1 MTRLSHLALAACF
14 AASPFVS
21 TPASAAPT
29 AQTQAV
35 SQARPDSLPTTPTAA
50 ESYAAR
56 ERAATD
62 LEAFQGGAV
71 LVITATAVAIVLA
84 IILLIVLI

>member
-1 MTRLSHLALAACF
+1 MTRLSHLAIVACF

-21 TPASAAPT
+21 TTASAAPT
-29 AQTQAV
+29 AQTQVATK
-35 SQARPDSLPTTPTAA
+35 ARPDSLPTTPAPAA
-50 ESYAAR
+50 SYAAR
-56 ERAATD
+56 ESSATD
-62 LEAFQGGAV
+62 LEAFRGGAV